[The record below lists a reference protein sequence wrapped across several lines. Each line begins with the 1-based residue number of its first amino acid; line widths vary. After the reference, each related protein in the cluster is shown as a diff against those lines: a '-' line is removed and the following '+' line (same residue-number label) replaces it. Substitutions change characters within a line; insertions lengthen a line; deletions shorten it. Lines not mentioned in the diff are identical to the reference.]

1 MYQQLQKPDDDT
13 ENIDKVFYLPQNCI
27 FGNPTMGIEN
37 LEAN

>member
-1 MYQQLQKPDDDT
+1 MYQQLQKPDDDS
-13 ENIDKVFYLPQNCI
+13 ENIDKVFYSPQNCI